1 MIYIIIHFVVHQHTE
16 YFLRSGKGKNDISKN
31 DNQTAKDLIEA
42 YVMKGHFE
50 NILRFPLFRNKMPVK
65 IKKGRTDCSN
75 SKVL

>member
-1 MIYIIIHFVVHQHTE
+1 MIYIIIHFVVRQHTE
-16 YFLRSGKGKNDISKN
+16 YFLGSGKGKNDISKN

-50 NILRFPLFRNKMPVK
+50 RILLFPLLRNKMPVK